1 MNYDAREEPLF
12 QDEALEEIKPLLR
25 DETFE
30 EIKVFLG
37 VPVTGP
43 SAEHFEVT
51 QDPGTAVIL
60 EHLDPSRRDLVQL
73 QHSQRLHLF
82 RDSPE
87 TTVLPLGH
95 MDTVPTEQGA
105 SAESGDT
112 STVPIRP
119 TELDERHDSANALLA
134 AQALEA
140 SADVRRAERDKAIIV
155 SQSPTQERVDSAQ
168 STIQSPPPN
177 GQPRSLSRSTLKLDT
192 SKSLPDNGD
201 AIKDSPIFRKH
212 VESIRQGN
220 PTTLPIVQ
228 PTSPTQERGAAGSP
242 TRLPSFQQLNGQLRE
257 LAEAASIEPRV
268 HQPQSRHHSRSISS
282 ATAPSPRLPYHP
294 FAGGIQTSP
303 GSQYD
308 YGARSPTSTISE
320 VTHPVYGSPIQYTV
334 QAAYYADRRRA
345 SVATDHP
352 GPYALPASLPSASS
366 TESQGYASSTPDGY
380 STAHTTPTDQAVLGE
395 NVSRPV
401 PILPPPSGMPQNA
414 MIILGG
420 FECDWDGCT
429 APPFQTQYLLSSHR
443 NVHSS
448 TRPYVCPVEE
458 CPRSVGN
465 KGFKRKNE
473 MIRHGLVHN
482 SPGYVC
488 PFCPDKEHRYPRPDN
503 LQRHVRVHHVEKD
516 KDDAA
521 LREVLAQR
529 IEGAGKQRRRRTN
542 AHGSI
547 SS

>member
-1 MNYDAREEPLF
+1 MSN
-12 QDEALEEIKPLLR
+12 
-25 DETFE
+25 
-30 EIKVFLG
+30 
-37 VPVTGP
+37 
-43 SAEHFEVT
+43 
-51 QDPGTAVIL
+51 
-60 EHLDPSRRDLVQL
+60 VQ
-73 QHSQRLHLF
+73 Q
-82 RDSPE
+82 
-87 TTVLPLGH
+87 
-95 MDTVPTEQGA
+95 
-105 SAESGDT
+105 
-112 STVPIRP
+112 
-119 TELDERHDSANALLA
+119 LDERHDSANALLA

-140 SADVRRAERDKAIIV
+140 SADVRRAESDKAIV
-155 SQSPTQERVDSAQ
+155 ASQSPTQERVDCAQ
-168 STIQSPPPN
+168 STVHSPRPD
-177 GQPRSLSRSTLKLDT
+177 GQPRSLSRSALKLDT
-192 SKSLPDNGD
+192 STSLPDSGD
-201 AIKDSPIFRKH
+201 IIKDSPIFWKH
-212 VESIRQGN
+212 VESISQGN
-220 PTTLPIVQ
+220 PNTLPIIQ
-228 PTSPTQERGAAGSP
+228 PTSPIQERGAAGSP
-242 TRLPSFQQLNGQLRE
+242 TRLPSFQQFNGQLRE

-268 HQPQSRHHSRSISS
+268 QRPQSRHHSRSISS

-294 FAGGIQTSP
+294 FAGPIQTSP

-320 VTHPVYGSPIQYTV
+320 VTHPVYGSRIQYTV

-366 TESQGYASSTPDGY
+366 TESQGHASSTPDGY
-380 STAHTTPTDQAVLGE
+380 STAYTTPTDQAVLGE
-395 NVSRPV
+395 NMSRPV

-414 MIILGG
+414 MMVLGG

>member
-12 QDEALEEIKPLLR
+12 QDEALEEIKPLFR

-43 SAEHFEVT
+43 SAALFEGT
-51 QDPGTAVIL
+51 RDPGTAVIL
-60 EHLDPSRRDLVQL
+60 EHLDPGRRDLVQL

-87 TTVLPLGH
+87 SPLLPLGH

-105 SAESGDT
+105 SADSGET
-112 STVPIRP
+112 GAVALRP
-119 TELDERHDSANALLA
+119 TEQLEERHDSANALLA

-140 SADVRRAERDKAIIV
+140 SANVSRAESDKATV
-155 SQSPTQERVDSAQ
+155 AGQPPTQERVDSAQ
-168 STIQSPPPN
+168 STIHSPRTS
-177 GQPRSLSRSTLKLDT
+177 GEPRSLSRSALKLDT
-192 SKSLPDNGD
+192 SDSGD
-201 AIKDSPIFRKH
+201 TIKDSPILGKH
-212 VESIRQGN
+212 VVSIPQGN
-220 PTTLPIVQ
+220 PNTLPIVQ
-228 PTSPTQERGAAGSP
+228 PTSPIQERGAAGSP
-242 TRLPSFQQLNGQLRE
+242 TRLPSFQQFNGQLRE

-268 HQPQSRHHSRSISS
+268 QRPQSRHHSRSISS

-294 FAGGIQTSP
+294 FAGPIQTSP

-320 VTHPVYGSPIQYTV
+320 VAHPVYGSPIQYTV

-366 TESQGYASSTPDGY
+366 TESQGHASSTPDGY
-380 STAHTTPTDQAVLGE
+380 STAHTTPTNQALSGE
-395 NVSRPV
+395 NMSRPV

-414 MIILGG
+414 MMVLGG

-429 APPFQTQYLLSSHR
+429 APPFQTQYLLGSHR

>member
-1 MNYDAREEPLF
+1 
-12 QDEALEEIKPLLR
+12 
-25 DETFE
+25 
-30 EIKVFLG
+30 
-37 VPVTGP
+37 
-43 SAEHFEVT
+43 
-51 QDPGTAVIL
+51 
-60 EHLDPSRRDLVQL
+60 
-73 QHSQRLHLF
+73 
-82 RDSPE
+82 
-87 TTVLPLGH
+87 

-105 SAESGDT
+105 SADSGET
-112 STVPIRP
+112 GAVALRP
-119 TELDERHDSANALLA
+119 TE
-134 AQALEA
+134 
-140 SADVRRAERDKAIIV
+140 
-155 SQSPTQERVDSAQ
+155 
-168 STIQSPPPN
+168 
-177 GQPRSLSRSTLKLDT
+177 
-192 SKSLPDNGD
+192 
-201 AIKDSPIFRKH
+201 
-212 VESIRQGN
+212 RQGN
-220 PTTLPIVQ
+220 
-228 PTSPTQERGAAGSP
+228 R
-242 TRLPSFQQLNGQLRE
+242 
-257 LAEAASIEPRV
+257 
-268 HQPQSRHHSRSISS
+268 
-282 ATAPSPRLPYHP
+282 
-294 FAGGIQTSP
+294 
-303 GSQYD
+303 SQYD

-320 VTHPVYGSPIQYTV
+320 VAHPVYGSPIQYTV

-352 GPYALPASLPSASS
+352 GP
-366 TESQGYASSTPDGY
+366 
-380 STAHTTPTDQAVLGE
+380 TAHTTPTNQALSGE
-395 NVSRPV
+395 NMSRPV

-414 MIILGG
+414 MMVLGG

-429 APPFQTQYLLSSHR
+429 APPFQTQYLLGSHR